1 MSLITRVTS
10 IALFAS
16 LCAGAALARTNIPDE
31 QPKRIQVAFVL
42 DTTGSMSG
50 LLEGAKRKI
59 WSIANNL
66 KGLEPSPEIEF
77 ALIGYRD
84 KGDAYVT
91 KTYQMTADL
100 QDIYGKLIAFRAGG
114 GGDTPES
121 VNQALREAIYDI
133 DWSDDDE
140 VFRVAFLVGDAP
152 PHMDYQEDQ
161 YPAIIERAQEKDI
174 VVNAIQAGTM
184 RSTTPIWKEIAS
196 LGGGDFAQIE
206 QSGGM
211 QVVVTPFDDEIQQKN
226 IELNKTVIPYGN
238 RAQQSRVRNKTAGA
252 IAAAPSVASDMAAYI
267 SKSSESSKVVTGAGD
282 LTEEIMSGALDV
294 ESLEDEALPQEL
306 KELSKDERT
315 EFIEGNIQKRQ
326 AAQGELES
334 LVAKRDAWIEKKR
347 AEADTPADS
356 FDLKVERMIEQQSAS
371 KGFTAKE

>member
-1 MSLITRVTS
+1 MSLISRT
-10 IALFAS
+10 AS
-16 LCAGAALARTNIPDE
+16 LAIAVSLMAGAAIAKSAVPTE

-50 LLEGAKRKI
+50 LIEGAKRKI

-66 KGLEPSPEIEF
+66 KDLEPSPEVEF

-91 KTYQMTADL
+91 KTYQMTEDL
-100 QDIYGKLIAFRAGG
+100 QDIYGKLVAFQAGG

-133 DWSDDDE
+133 DWSDNSE

-161 YPAIIERAQEKDI
+161 YPAIVRHARQKDI
-174 VVNAIQAGTM
+174 VVNAIQAGSM

-196 LGGGDFAQIE
+196 LGGGDFARIE
-206 QSGGM
+206 QDGGM
-211 QVVVTPFDDEIQQKN
+211 QVVETPFDAEIQRKN
-226 IELNKTVIPYGN
+226 IQLNKTVIPYGD
-238 RAQQSRVRNKTAGA
+238 RTEKLRVREKTAGA

-267 SKSSESSKVVTGAGD
+267 SKSSRASKVVTGTGD
-282 LTEEIMSGALDV
+282 LTEEIMSGDLEIDALSD
-294 ESLEDEALPQEL
+294 DALPKEL
-306 KELSKDERT
+306 KELSQSERT
-315 EFIEGNIQKRQ
+315 EYIYSNVEKRKAVQADLEG
-326 AAQGELES
+326 
-334 LVAKRDAWIEKKR
+334 LVAKRDAWIANQRGE
-347 AEADTPADS
+347 AEAPADA
-356 FDLKVERMIEQQSAS
+356 FDLKVERMIESQAAS
-371 KGFTAKE
+371 KGFVTK

>member
-1 MSLITRVTS
+1 MVLISRIASL
-10 IALFAS
+10 ALFAS
-16 LCAGAALARTNIPDE
+16 LSAGIASAKTAIPTE

-66 KGLEPSPEIEF
+66 KDLEPSPEIEF

-84 KGDAYVT
+84 KGDSYIT
-91 KTYQMTADL
+91 KTYQMTGDL
-100 QDIYGKLIAFRAGG
+100 QDIYGKLIAFQAGG

-133 DWSDDDE
+133 DWSNDND

-161 YPAIIERAQEKDI
+161 YPAIVRHAQQKDI
-174 VVNAIQAGTM
+174 VVNAIQAGSM
-184 RSTTPIWKEIAS
+184 RATTPIWKEIAS

-211 QVVVTPFDDEIQQKN
+211 QVVMTPFDDEIQQKN

-238 RAQQSRVRNKTAGA
+238 RARQSRVREKTARA
-252 IAAAPSVASDMAAYI
+252 VAAAPSVASDMAAYI
-267 SKSSESSKVVTGAGD
+267 SKSSSTSKVVTGAGD
-282 LTEEIMSGALDV
+282 LTEEIMSGALEVDA
-294 ESLEDEALPQEL
+294 LDDEALPEEL
-306 KELSKDERT
+306 KELSVGKRT
-315 EFIEGNIQKRQ
+315 EFITENIEKRK
-326 AAQGELES
+326 AAQTELES
-334 LVAKRDAWIEKKR
+334 LVVKRDEWIANQR
-347 AEADTPADS
+347 AEAEAPADA
-356 FDLKVERMIEQQSAS
+356 FDLKVERMIESQAAS
-371 KGFTAKE
+371 KGFLAK

>member
-1 MSLITRVTS
+1 MSLISRVTS
-10 IALFAS
+10 LALFAS
-16 LCAGAALARTNIPDE
+16 LSAGVALAKTAIPTE

-91 KTYQMTADL
+91 KTYQMTSDL
-100 QDIYGKLIAFRAGG
+100 QDIYGKLVAFNAGG

-133 DWSDDDE
+133 DWSDDSE

-161 YPAIIERAQEKDI
+161 YPAIIRRAQEKDI

-184 RSTTPIWKEIAS
+184 QSTTPIWKEIAS
-196 LGGGDFAQIE
+196 LGGGDFARIE
-206 QSGGM
+206 QNGGM
-211 QVVVTPFDDEIQQKN
+211 QVVITPFDDDIQKKN
-226 IELNKTVIPYGN
+226 IQLNKTVIPYGN
-238 RAQQSRVRNKTAGA
+238 RVQQRRVREKTAGA
-252 IAAAPSVASDMAAYI
+252 VAAAPSVASDMAAYI
-267 SKSSESSKVVTGAGD
+267 SKSSSASKVVTGAGD
-282 LTEEIMSGALDV
+282 LTEEIMSGALEV
-294 ESLEDEALPQEL
+294 EALDDEALPEEL
-306 KELSKDERT
+306 KKLSSDKRA
-315 EFIEGNIQKRQ
+315 EFINENIEKRK
-326 AAQGELES
+326 AAQTELES
-334 LVAKRDAWIEKKR
+334 LVAKRDEWIANER
-347 AEADTPADS
+347 AKIDAPADA
-356 FDLKVERMIEQQSAS
+356 FDLKVERMIESQAAS
-371 KGFTAKE
+371 KGFIAE

>member
-1 MSLITRVTS
+1 MSLIFRV
-10 IALFAS
+10 
-16 LCAGAALARTNIPDE
+16 AALAVAASLSASAVFAKVAIPTE

-66 KGLEPSPEIEF
+66 KDLEPSPEIEF

-91 KTYQMTADL
+91 KTYQMSSDL
-100 QDIYGKLIAFRAGG
+100 QDIYGKLVAFNAGG

-133 DWSDDDE
+133 NWSNDAD

-161 YPAIIERAQEKDI
+161 YPAIVRRARDKDI
-174 VVNAIQAGTM
+174 VVNTIQAGSM
-184 RSTTPIWKEIAS
+184 GSTTTVWKEIAS
-196 LGGGDFAQIE
+196 LGGGDFARIQ
-206 QSGGM
+206 QDGGM
-211 QVVVTPFDDEIQQKN
+211 QVVETPFDSEIQRKN

-238 RAQQSRVRNKTAGA
+238 RVQQMRVREKTAGSS
-252 IAAAPSVASDMAAYI
+252 AAAPSVASDMAAYI
-267 SKSSESSKVVTGAGD
+267 SKSASKSKVVTGDGD
-282 LTEEIMSGALDV
+282 LTEEIMSGRLDV
-294 ESLEDEALPQEL
+294 STLSDDALSDEL
-306 KELSKDERT
+306 KGMSGSERST
-315 EFIEGNIQKRQ
+315 YISGTIEKRTVIQSD
-326 AAQGELES
+326 LES
-334 LVAKRDAWIEKKR
+334 LVAKRDAWIAKQR
-347 AEADTPADS
+347 AEAEAPADS
-356 FDLKVERMIEQQSAS
+356 FDLKVERMIENQAAS
-371 KGFTAKE
+371 KGFIAK

>member
-10 IALFAS
+10 LALFAS
-16 LCAGAALARTNIPDE
+16 LTAGVASAKTAIPTE

-50 LLEGAKRKI
+50 LIEGAKRKI

-66 KGLEPSPEIEF
+66 KDLEPSPEIEF

-84 KGDAYVT
+84 KGDAYIT

-121 VNQALREAIYDI
+121 VNQALRETIYDI

-226 IELNKTVIPYGN
+226 IELNRTVIPYGN

-252 IAAAPSVASDMAAYI
+252 ISAAPSIASDMAAYI
-267 SKSSESSKVVTGAGD
+267 SKSSTKSKVVTGAGD
-282 LTEEIMSGALDV
+282 LTEEIMSGALEV
-294 ESLEDEALPQEL
+294 EALEEDALPEEL
-306 KELSKDERT
+306 KELSKDERA
-315 EFIEGNIQKRQ
+315 EFIEGNIEKRQ
-326 AAQGELES
+326 AAQGQLES
-334 LVAKRDAWIEKKR
+334 LVAKRDAWIEKQR
-347 AEADTPADS
+347 AEAESPADS
-356 FDLKVERMIEQQSAS
+356 FDLKVERMIEEQSAS
-371 KGFTAKE
+371 KGFSTK